1 MTQLIAAICV
11 IISGLLLAWSI
22 AATFLAIRY
31 YRAFMVCV
39 EGLEAVREVF
49 AVAQRARQQSTAL
62 SNTNEV
68 KNWVN

>member
-1 MTQLIAAICV
+1 
-11 IISGLLLAWSI
+11 
-22 AATFLAIRY
+22 
-31 YRAFMVCV
+31 MVCV